1 MVSPSLPPLPF
12 RALVAAPAP
21 GPPGPDHSPR
31 AGPGP
36 APGPAPLGTSVH
48 RSRALLGGTLGRP
61 KKPPGAKKQQR

>member
-21 GPPGPDHSPR
+21 GPPGPAHRYR

-36 APGPAPLGTSVH
+36 APAPAPQGPSVH
-48 RSRALLGGTLGRP
+48 RSRALLGGALGRP
-61 KKPPGAKKQQR
+61 KKSPGAKKQQR